1 MRVAYDPLLSWIEI
15 TAPNGLVYRFGN
27 GEREGNPRGESAV
40 GVLLGGGSTLS
51 NENPTRTT
59 SWGLTSV
66 RNAVGREL
74 LQVEYESDFY
84 TSEQQIHY
92 TQTKSVTKCGFGNS
106 TNGPVCGS
114 YVTPERYEGFDLDE
128 GTGSY
133 YQRVANLNWLPTR
146 MVNPA
151 TGRAITFEYAADRT
165 DLAQYITSSE
175 LPKRLTSVSLFD
187 GDQTR
192 TKVLEHTYATTDKN
206 SELFY
211 NRKLILEDVTEFD
224 NEDVQRNLA
233 KFKYNFEARSDGT
246 YRTPSRLTPFV
257 DAWGY
262 LNSLSQAA
270 QSFCL
275 RGNNDYH
282 YVFDI
287 QLDRAIVNGANTFG
301 GYSVRAGQQGGLSKN
316 ASLDGSLHGVLKEYS
331 DGMGARITYA
341 HGLHET
347 ATFAPPPQLEEL
359 TDYIGGVYACGNT
372 TLNGCSTCKC
382 DNPEDPRCGVEP
394 DASNNT
400 QTFQLRSG
408 RDYAIK
414 YSISRFGSG
423 TDNRE
428 IRGRNVGCDI
438 IENRYDCDNNP
449 GFPDGNNPNCPLP
462 QISGNLTVQLLS
474 GGEILESENYSV
486 NDALPDPND
495 DDDDDDDD
503 EGLSETLTLEEIFDT
518 ASIARATSVK
528 IQSFANHGTVYGELW
543 GFELRDNG
551 TYASTLVGGLRLERV
566 VVEDLIGG
574 KSSATAYTYSESTAE
589 DAESSGLLL
598 RHPLYGTRIELF
610 AGSNGIPSDGSC
622 QYERYS
628 VAPDNPLLNSQGS
641 HVEYTAVVERQENVD
656 RGYTKRTYHR
666 PVILVPGEVPEV
678 GYNFFLEGFG
688 QMYVPEDGNLLEE
701 ALYNSADKLVER
713 HVYAYRSRTNPAE
726 GSESASRIVAGKL
739 NAECGGIAPDL
750 GKCEAWLGDEI
761 LLIGRA
767 ASVYDWVNPVTS
779 VTSYRDGVTWTT
791 ERSYTNV
798 TDPYHL
804 LTAVTT
810 GQDGGP
816 TRATEYEHAVYSS
829 ASDVRALAR
838 ANHQVALVARETERY
853 GSGGATNLRQV
864 SASVSVLRPFT
875 ATGELSAAFT
885 PGATVLRPY
894 RSLRY
899 GSDPETSIL
908 TATYN
913 AYTPFG
919 APSSV
924 TRYDDPAPVAIAY
937 DADRP
942 TEISYLNYL
951 KTATY
956 HGTSARA
963 ETVTDERAQLT
974 QYAHD
979 AMGRLETVTE
989 RDGDRV
995 TSYGYGGY
1003 SQAASATGGKR
1014 NWTERTV
1021 AVTPTERS
1029 AITELKTRT
1038 YYDGW
1043 RLPIQTIHVDQLDG
1057 GGDRVE
1063 DLAYDAH
1070 GRPTERFD
1078 PFARRPSST
1087 AVAPRPAGLLFRE
1100 RYVYGAD
1107 PLDRLR
1113 YTERPF
1119 FGTVYRGYGGGGGGG
1134 KYFRTVTADHEG
1146 HTTWVDTDV
1155 FGRERARGSRET
1167 DGYLVDN
1174 SYDGLGRLTGV
1185 RRAGPGDAS
1194 AAQTIAYGYDDFG
1207 RLTAKTV
1214 PEEGLT
1220 AYRYDARDRLT
1231 VEQTPRSR
1239 ALGFARGHRY
1249 DPYGD
1254 LVATGQLAAVPADG
1268 GDLPAF
1274 ARTESTNLFGR
1285 TARAADFG
1293 RVTERSDAYATGGGA
1308 YAVSHEYDPYGRL
1321 EATATADGGRA
1332 VATARIA
1339 YDHLDH
1345 VTSYRETVAPPG
1357 GAAAAVEHEG
1367 RYNRYGYR
1375 GADVYTVD
1383 GGGSTTIT
1391 RAYDKDGLLAR
1402 ERLGDGAGAGGAPW
1416 QEVAYR
1422 YYLNDEPYVI
1432 GDSGPGDVRFP
1443 VELAGS
1449 AAGASEPL
1457 FHEAVFRDRA
1467 HDTLPARARR
1477 DGRVSWTSTRLG
1489 GGVPLDV
1496 GYAYDRTRDNVLA
1509 STSTAWRTGGTWGE
1523 RAYVGLGAYATAY
1536 TYAPGRAGLRKLTR
1550 VERWRPGGPGLDA
1563 AGVRADAIALS
1574 YGDAD
1579 RPARV
1584 TAVADLAGPGS
1595 AEGLYRAPA
1604 GPSVLGYDAAGALTA
1619 APGVTFAYDGSGRPA
1634 TVAVDGRATANS
1646 NLFNG
1651 ERVGFRAAGG
1661 SEVRRYGGIELAGGR
1676 PDRYYF
1682 DNGYYDFAEA
1692 RFVYCIKDHLGT
1704 PRVWFTD
1711 VNGDGVIK
1719 ADDDVLETRTA
1730 YPFGMFAFGSK
1741 AEGYESDRRDFT
1753 GHELVGATNDQASRY
1768 QSVLDAGARTYLPGL
1783 GIFAQVDP
1791 LADQMPSYSPYGYGF
1806 NDPVS
1811 YIDPTGLSPETFG
1824 VGRSNGE
1831 LGATSSDLT
1840 MTDPRGWE
1848 GACPPGAD
1856 CPGSADNVGI
1866 IRDPSDSEAG
1876 SDFAMFLARGAFY
1889 FAEFTGVNALDN
1901 AAANYLDAETTA
1913 ERVHSGIEVAGAA
1926 FSLNVRGGKA
1936 GAASNPVPTR
1946 LARVVPAEI
1955 NSKTLGAPGAKDVF
1969 VTAASDIQGMNSS
1982 QIANALTIPANSGGF
1997 KVIEFSTPSFGV
2009 ATPINRTNPGFTG
2022 GGRTAGGA
2030 REFVVPNQLIPAGST
2045 VKTRY

>member
-1 MRVAYDPLLSWIEI
+1 MQVI
-15 TAPNGLVYRFGN
+15 GLAESPY
-27 GEREGNPRGESAV
+27 ERCFTDV
-40 GVLLGGGSTLS
+40 
-51 NENPTRTT
+51 RT
-59 SWGLTSV
+59 
-66 RNAVGREL
+66 
-74 LQVEYESDFY
+74 
-84 TSEQQIHY
+84 
-92 TQTKSVTKCGFGNS
+92 
-106 TNGPVCGS
+106 
-114 YVTPERYEGFDLDE
+114 
-128 GTGSY
+128 
-133 YQRVANLNWLPTR
+133 
-146 MVNPA
+146 
-151 TGRAITFEYAADRT
+151 
-165 DLAQYITSSE
+165 
-175 LPKRLTSVSLFD
+175 
-187 GDQTR
+187 
-192 TKVLEHTYATTDKN
+192 
-206 SELFY
+206 
-211 NRKLILEDVTEFD
+211 
-224 NEDVQRNLA
+224 
-233 KFKYNFEARSDGT
+233 ARSDNAVLNAQGTHVEYTRVGERQLGVKRGSTVRT
-246 YRTPSRLTPFV
+246 YRTP
-257 DAWGY
+257 
-262 LNSLSQAA
+262 
-270 QSFCL
+270 
-275 RGNNDYH
+275 
-282 YVFDI
+282 
-287 QLDRAIVNGANTFG
+287 
-301 GYSVRAGQQGGLSKN
+301 
-316 ASLDGSLHGVLKEYS
+316 
-331 DGMGARITYA
+331 
-341 HGLHET
+341 
-347 ATFAPPPQLEEL
+347 
-359 TDYIGGVYACGNT
+359 
-372 TLNGCSTCKC
+372 
-382 DNPEDPRCGVEP
+382 
-394 DASNNT
+394 
-400 QTFQLRSG
+400 
-408 RDYAIK
+408 
-414 YSISRFGSG
+414 
-423 TDNRE
+423 
-428 IRGRNVGCDI
+428 
-438 IENRYDCDNNP
+438 
-449 GFPDGNNPNCPLP
+449 
-462 QISGNLTVQLLS
+462 
-474 GGEILESENYSV
+474 
-486 NDALPDPND
+486 
-495 DDDDDDDD
+495 
-503 EGLSETLTLEEIFDT
+503 
-518 ASIARATSVK
+518 
-528 IQSFANHGTVYGELW
+528 
-543 GFELRDNG
+543 
-551 TYASTLVGGLRLERV
+551 
-566 VVEDLIGG
+566 
-574 KSSATAYTYSESTAE
+574 
-589 DAESSGLLL
+589 
-598 RHPLYGTRIELF
+598 
-610 AGSNGIPSDGSC
+610 
-622 QYERYS
+622 RYS
-628 VAPDNPLLNSQGS
+628 VAGAFSNQAFNDGLGLVWTPLDGQLLDESKYS
-641 HVEYTAVVERQENVD
+641 TA
-656 RGYTKRTYHR
+656 G
-666 PVILVPGEVPEV
+666 
-678 GYNFFLEGFG
+678 
-688 QMYVPEDGNLLEE
+688 
-701 ALYNSADKLVER
+701 KLVER
-713 HVYAYRSRTNPAE
+713 KTYRYTNSSYSTNTQDEPFYVSQE
-726 GSESASRIVAGKL
+726 KNWQCPGSAVPGDFQGYCSPLSGSSNTISHS
-739 NAECGGIAPDL
+739 NAIINKSWTNNVDRV
-750 GKCEAWLGDEI
+750 DH
-761 LLIGRA
+761 
-767 ASVYDWVNPVTS
+767 
-779 VTSYRDGVTWTT
+779 YRDGVEWITSHIFSSPSIGRDYSLRQSTT
-791 ERSYTNV
+791 VLQQGTGLKRS
-798 TDPYHL
+798 TDYDYAIDSKAGEVSVL
-804 LTAVTT
+804 
-810 GQDGGP
+810 
-816 TRATEYEHAVYSS
+816 
-829 ASDVRALAR
+829 ALA
-838 ANHQVALVARETERY
+838 NNQLNLLEKVTESY
-853 GSGGATNLRQV
+853 AQAGSELAQV
-864 SASVSVLRPFT
+864 SASETVLRPFT

-1791 LADQMPSYSPYGYGF
+1791 LADLAPEWSPYRYGF
-1806 NDPVS
+1806 NDPVN
-1811 YIDPTGLSPETFG
+1811 YIDPDGLFETKADAQAHAEKEDIKTGGLFG
-1824 VGRSNGE
+1824 AFRANKIREQSDGSYAIENRKEHTSTADEGGE
-1831 LGATSSDLT
+1831 LGV
-1840 MTDPRGWE
+1840 M
-1848 GACPPGAD
+1848 
-1856 CPGSADNVGI
+1856 
-1866 IRDPSDSEAG
+1866 
-1876 SDFAMFLARGAFY
+1876 
-1889 FAEFTGVNALDN
+1889 
-1901 AAANYLDAETTA
+1901 
-1913 ERVHSGIEVAGAA
+1913 
-1926 FSLNVRGGKA
+1926 
-1936 GAASNPVPTR
+1936 
-1946 LARVVPAEI
+1946 
-1955 NSKTLGAPGAKDVF
+1955 
-1969 VTAASDIQGMNSS
+1969 TAA
-1982 QIANALTIPANSGGF
+1982 L
-1997 KVIEFSTPSFGV
+1997 VTPNDVMGV
-2009 ATPINRTNPGFTG
+2009 ATTEGGNMEMTLRSGETQEVEALGGTVPTPGSGASGGLSRIKTAIGPLKQWIRGPKGSFSKALGKVTKRSISWGASPAKNGKYVKKIGSPALRRLNQWARGKRLPPGKRSWRTNDPGHIHLDKYK
-2022 GGRTAGGA
+2022 
-2030 REFVVPNQLIPAGST
+2030 PN
-2045 VKTRY
+2045 